1 MDKFFSHYNRWVLA
15 AIVVVLMLLVLRLQI
30 DGHNPPPP
38 PTPAAAVHVHLGAEA
53 IRGDQKQ
60 AEHKQAAIPAGEAR
74 DEAIRAATTAT
85 NAALREQMALQSNLQ
100 QIFGGR

>member
-15 AIVVVLMLLVLRLQI
+15 AIVVVLMLLVIRLQI

-38 PTPAAAVHVHLGAEA
+38 PTPAAAVRVPHHE
-53 IRGDQKQ
+53 

-74 DEAIRAATTAT
+74 DAAIRAAT
-85 NAALREQMALQSNLQ
+85 NAARREQMALQSDLQ

>member
-15 AIVVVLMLLVLRLQI
+15 AIVVVLMLLVLRPQI

-38 PTPAAAVHVHLGAEA
+38 PTPAAAVHAQHLGAEA
-53 IRGDQKQ
+53 IRGGHPQ
-60 AEHKQAAIPAGEAR
+60 AQAAAIPAGEAR
-74 DEAIRAATTAT
+74 DEAIRAVTTAT